1 MQEVL
6 RAVQCIRSAIISD
19 MILLVCVRDRKK
31 EDMPDIR
38 VCLEEGSEYK
48 IQPKLLKNRSNLYSH
63 HCSHQAPA
71 SSLPFVG
78 SHGKAMLSTAPS
90 SLLLTVYAAKA
101 GPPGSAPLIAK
112 KLPPQGVGEGS
123 HAHFAS
129 TVAPA
134 PVQNR
139 HGETK
144 RAGTWLAKAGRAQP
158 IQRES
163 NSTHNC
169 MYKSVQPHDP
179 NWQESCNDQHVIS
192 PVNWP

>member
-19 MILLVCVRDRKK
+19 VILLVCVRDRKK

-38 VCLEEGSEYK
+38 LCLEEGSEHK

-101 GPPGSAPLIAK
+101 GLPGSAPLIAK

-192 PVNWP
+192 PVN